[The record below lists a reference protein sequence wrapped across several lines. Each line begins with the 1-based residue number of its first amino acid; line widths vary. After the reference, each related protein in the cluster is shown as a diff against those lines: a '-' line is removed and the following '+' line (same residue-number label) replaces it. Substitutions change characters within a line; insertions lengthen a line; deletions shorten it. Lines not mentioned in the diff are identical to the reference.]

1 MIGARN
7 LDELDATLRELQSD
21 IANELRRRRSLSCRP
36 ETDWPRLLTSALD
49 VYEESPGD
57 NDASASAV
65 VDASVQA
72 PSSLRPAYLVD
83 VPSLEEHFPPEFPLP
98 KLLREFAAWLRD
110 RQGSI
115 GGLKLWAAD
124 RMGYCGGV
132 IDLHRYLV
140 PFIRTPD
147 GSEVAFWFPEGKPT
161 ASPPVVLVG
170 SEGELANLGDSL
182 EEFLQRLGRGKTGN
196 DDLDYRHPGETD
208 EGPALLAWLK
218 ERGATPPHRD
228 EPPPDFRKWFENLRK
243 RQELD
248 SR

>member
-1 MIGARN
+1 
-7 LDELDATLRELQSD
+7 
-21 IANELRRRRSLSCRP
+21 
-36 ETDWPRLLTSALD
+36 
-49 VYEESPGD
+49 
-57 NDASASAV
+57 
-65 VDASVQA
+65 
-72 PSSLRPAYLVD
+72 
-83 VPSLEEHFPPEFPLP
+83 
-98 KLLREFAAWLRD
+98 
-110 RQGSI
+110 
-115 GGLKLWAAD
+115 
-124 RMGYCGGV
+124 MGYCGGV